1 MSTQL
6 LAIICVIGLALGA
19 LGLAV
24 FAVAAAVQS
33 GNDAE
38 WERRIEA
45 MKALGW
51 LPNAAA
57 NLDYLADME
66 TEHDD
71 G

>member
-51 LPNAAA
+51 LPNASA
-57 NLDYLADME
+57 NGDYLADE